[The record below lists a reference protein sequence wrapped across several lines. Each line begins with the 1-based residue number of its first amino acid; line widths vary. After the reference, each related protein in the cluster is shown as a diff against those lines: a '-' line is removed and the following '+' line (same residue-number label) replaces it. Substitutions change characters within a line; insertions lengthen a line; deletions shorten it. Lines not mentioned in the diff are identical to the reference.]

1 MYDYIL
7 DKTYNESRYWLLS
20 SYDFTKLLCCMS
32 SQPWE
37 NIELILKL
45 SMALTSKWDTKV
57 VICSLWIGS
66 LLIKTSGNRYS
77 QDKCNDISCYWD
89 SVSSWLILRTCDHVI
104 CNCSS
109 TSLSEIWHIS
119 FVD

>member
-7 DKTYNESRYWLLS
+7 DKTYSESRYWLLS

-66 LLIKTSGNRYS
+66 LLIKTSVI
-77 QDKCNDISCYWD
+77 DILKISAMI
-89 SVSSWLILRTCDHVI
+89 SHVI
-104 CNCSS
+104 ETVCPLGWS
-109 TSLSEIWHIS
+109 
-119 FVD
+119 